1 MSRRLDAS
9 RAATTHPINIREV
22 KMSSMPKLF
31 ILLIAFLLAACVNVP
46 TGPSVLTLPGS
57 GVSFDQFRIDD
68 NQCRQYAYEQ
78 VGGKTPNQS
87 SMVSGVES
95 AAIGSAL
102 GAIAGVAIGGG
113 QGAAIGAGTGLLG
126 GGLVGSGSARESSL
140 ISQQRYDNSYI
151 QCMYAKGHRVPVS
164 GQITGNSPGIEGNK
178 RSISNPPSEYTTSPP
193 PPPPGNPP
201 PAPY

>member
-1 MSRRLDAS
+1 MLL
-9 RAATTHPINIREV
+9 
-22 KMSSMPKLF
+22 MPKLCV
-31 ILLIAFLLAACVNVP
+31 LLITLILAACVNVP

-57 GVSFDQFRIDD
+57 GVSFDQFRFDD

-78 VGGKTPNQS
+78 IEGKTPNQS
-87 SMVSGVES
+87 FMFSGIES

-113 QGAAIGAGTGLLG
+113 EGAAIGAGTGLLG
-126 GGLVGSGSARESSL
+126 GGLVGSGSARDSSS

-151 QCMYAKGHRVPVS
+151 QCMYAKGHRVPVA
-164 GQITGNSPGIEGNK
+164 GQITGDSTGIENNNS
-178 RSISNPPSEYTTSPP
+178 RPSNNPSEYTTSPP
-193 PPPPGNPP
+193 PPPPPPGTPP